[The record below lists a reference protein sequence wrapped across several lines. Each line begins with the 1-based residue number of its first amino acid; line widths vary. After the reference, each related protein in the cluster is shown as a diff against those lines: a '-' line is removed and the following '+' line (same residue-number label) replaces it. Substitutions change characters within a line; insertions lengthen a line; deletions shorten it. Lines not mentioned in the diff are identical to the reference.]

1 VNNVSEVKRKKGESF
16 EAFLRRTKRMW
27 KSSGKMLQARKV
39 QFYTG
44 KKSKNVQHAQTVSK
58 LQKMSKDNYLRK
70 IGKLPP
76 EEDSYTNGKR

>member
-1 VNNVSEVKRKKGESF
+1 MNNVSEVKRKKGESF

>member
-27 KSSGKMLQARKV
+27 KSSGKILQARKV
-39 QFYTG
+39 QFFTG
-44 KKSKNVQHAQTVSK
+44 KKSKNVQHTQTVSK
-58 LQKMSKDNYLRK
+58 LHKISKDNYLRK

-76 EEDSYTNGKR
+76 EEDSFNNRKK